1 MSHCQT
7 KLVPF
12 HNPLC
17 GQIVLSALTALLF
30 PKQCWHIVRVPIGS
44 MAALLIHSL
53 STLTTDGEID
63 GQSFLELT
71 EPELRELLNPFK
83 LGVLKKVI
91 RLQKEVC

>member
-1 MSHCQT
+1 
-7 KLVPF
+7 
-12 HNPLC
+12 
-17 GQIVLSALTALLF
+17 
-30 PKQCWHIVRVPIGS
+30 

-53 STLTTDGEID
+53 LTLSTDGEID

-71 EPELRELLNPFK
+71 GPELRELLNPFK